1 MKQEI
6 IPNEFG
12 RKYPNITD
20 WVEDGIIEI
29 GCAEYGNSFI
39 RVIDKGDLVWE
50 GKQRYATLDSALEE
64 TEKAIT
70 KWLDENM

>member
-12 RKYPNITD
+12 RKYPKITD

-29 GCAEYGNSFI
+29 GRAEYGNSFI
-39 RVIDKGDLVWE
+39 RVIDE
-50 GKQRYATLDSALEE
+50 GG
-64 TEKAIT
+64 
-70 KWLDENM
+70 MV